1 MTEREEQTTLLT
13 SSLFRKRPLV
23 VTVKRKLMLHLEIKL
38 KQSKLKS
45 LSQKTAASV
54 KSQNLLVIQVNSNM
68 ICFPYYCL
76 LADLKGRA
84 IDKLLEGAFFYR
96 RFYRYIVVV

>member
-1 MTEREEQTTLLT
+1 MPNPVQGGNGTLGTDGALCFNEVIFCNHGLFSQMTEREEQTFLLT

-54 KSQNLLVIQVNSNM
+54 KS
-68 ICFPYYCL
+68 
-76 LADLKGRA
+76 
-84 IDKLLEGAFFYR
+84 
-96 RFYRYIVVV
+96 

>member
-1 MTEREEQTTLLT
+1 MTEREEQTSLLM
-13 SSLFRKRPLV
+13 SSLSQKRPLV

-54 KSQNLLVIQVNSNM
+54 KSQNLLVIQVKNNM
-68 ICFPYYCL
+68 ICFPCYFL
-76 LADLKGRA
+76 LVNL
-84 IDKLLEGAFFYR
+84 
-96 RFYRYIVVV
+96 

>member
-23 VTVKRKLMLHLEIKL
+23 VTLKRKLMLHLEIKL

-76 LADLKGRA
+76 LVHL
-84 IDKLLEGAFFYR
+84 
-96 RFYRYIVVV
+96 

>member
-1 MTEREEQTTLLT
+1 MTEREEQTSLLT

-23 VTVKRKLMLHLEIKL
+23 VTVKRKHVEIKL
-38 KQSKLKS
+38 KHSKLKS

-76 LADLKGRA
+76 LVHL
-84 IDKLLEGAFFYR
+84 
-96 RFYRYIVVV
+96 

>member
-1 MTEREEQTTLLT
+1 MTEREEQTFLLT

-76 LADLKGRA
+76 LVHL
-84 IDKLLEGAFFYR
+84 
-96 RFYRYIVVV
+96 

>member
-23 VTVKRKLMLHLEIKL
+23 VTVRKLMLHLEIKL

-76 LADLKGRA
+76 LVHL
-84 IDKLLEGAFFYR
+84 
-96 RFYRYIVVV
+96 